1 MTLGTAILVL
11 ALALVGIAL
20 TRRFLR
26 EKRKTRI
33 VCMVLLTLVA
43 LFCAGYIGLTLLFV
57 DAVGSQPPA
66 L

>member
-20 TRRFLR
+20 AHRLLR
-26 EKRKTRI
+26 EKQKTRV
-33 VCMVLLTLVA
+33 VCIVLLALIA

-57 DAVGSQPPA
+57 DAVRNQPPA